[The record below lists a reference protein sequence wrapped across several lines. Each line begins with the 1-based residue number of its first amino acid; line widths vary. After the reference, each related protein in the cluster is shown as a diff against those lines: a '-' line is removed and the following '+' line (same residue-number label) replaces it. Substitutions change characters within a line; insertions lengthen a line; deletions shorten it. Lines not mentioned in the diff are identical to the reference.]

1 MVKLVSYVVPA
12 CLLPDYFEANPRHQG
27 INYSF
32 CNMKYTVR
40 FQISPFVFFYILMMI
55 IVPVDESSIM
65 TIKNIVK
72 VVSELFFLFLFIP
85 FSRNTFSSMLSLK
98 AK

>member
-40 FQISPFVFFYILMMI
+40 FQISPFVFFYILIMI
-55 IVPVDESSIM
+55 IEPVDESSIM

-72 VVSELFFLFLFIP
+72 VISELVCLFFNIP
-85 FSRNTFSSMLSLK
+85 FNRNIFSSMLSLK

>member
-1 MVKLVSYVVPA
+1 
-12 CLLPDYFEANPRHQG
+12 
-27 INYSF
+27 
-32 CNMKYTVR
+32 MKYTVI
-40 FQISPFVFFYILMMI
+40 FQISPFVFFYILIMI

-72 VVSELFFLFLFIP
+72 VVSELVFLFLFIP
-85 FSRNTFSSMLSLK
+85 FSRNIFSSMLSLK

>member
-12 CLLPDYFEANPRHQG
+12 CLPDYFEANPRHQG

-32 CNMKYTVR
+32 CNMKYTVI
-40 FQISPFVFFYILMMI
+40 FQISPFVFFYILMI

-72 VVSELFFLFLFIP
+72 VVSELVFLFLFIS
-85 FSRNTFSSMLSLK
+85 FSRNIFSSMLSLK

>member
-1 MVKLVSYVVPA
+1 
-12 CLLPDYFEANPRHQG
+12 
-27 INYSF
+27 
-32 CNMKYTVR
+32 
-40 FQISPFVFFYILMMI
+40 MI

-72 VVSELFFLFLFIP
+72 VVSELVFFFLFIT
-85 FSRNTFSSMLSLK
+85 FSSNMFSSMLSLK